1 MNCPHEKENSDCL
14 EMETFDA
21 IVQFSPDETNIYSI
35 DRDLNLGE
43 NRDASLG
50 ELPSESEAD
59 PEKSLP
65 YVKRIDCASC
75 GEEMEMTKAELEK
88 MNKIYPDNKKEVVE
102 QIENFVSSFGIVT
115 PEMTKLFEQKA
126 KIKTQISKL
135 EENKLKEIYGKLTI
149 DDIKKIWHFAD
160 RMQRFNILDS
170 IPEFDEHFDK
180 LDSYGGHRA
189 GELID
194 MVIDEKWNESEWLE
208 EMETYFEP
216 YCKKEVTE

>member
-1 MNCPHEKENSDCL
+1 M
-14 EMETFDA
+14 TVFDA
-21 IVQFSPDETNIYSI
+21 IVQFSPDEANIYSI

-88 MNKIYPDNKKEVVE
+88 MNQIYPDNKKVVDE
-102 QIENFVSSFGIVT
+102 EIKNFVSSFGEVS
-115 PEMTKLFEQKA
+115 PEITKLFEQKA
-126 KIKTQISKL
+126 EIITQISTL
-135 EENKLKEIYGKLTI
+135 EENKLKEIYGKLTL

-180 LDSYGGHRA
+180 LDSYGGHRT

-208 EMETYFEP
+208 EMEKYFEP
-216 YCKKEVTE
+216 YCKKEVIE